1 MSSILEAQEAFNR
14 RFLEVRKRR
23 PKRSEVTNYFRKS
36 GVDIEALAFGRIP
49 KGEFKKYQSLDQ
61 DFVPVQTQDDY
72 FAAPQVAPVAQP
84 VVDDLPPGPET
95 ITVGQFGSPIP
106 TPQQQQPFA
115 SAAQALREQFPDL
128 EPVEQLTDDPERL
141 LAQIPGIEPAV
152 VDLASQTPDGL
163 ELLKMLQAL
172 RQLGE
177 HQQREAIT
185 EGARKRKEATDWF
198 RSRNRATSP
207 APKGLQHVTKES
219 VRLRRQLD
227 VARLKYNKLALDTP
241 GLTTLS
247 QMKDSAGSVRDYLYN
262 FAETNPTYRKAM
274 EDARR
279 SAKSRS
285 YPEDSRKAQSNPSLG
300 LLHNLIAAQ
309 SRYDAADLR
318 KRELVSEWE
327 KVPLNDELPD
337 EVEAQK
343 QLKFIQDTL
352 AAKEVKF
359 QEVYEF
365 AKSEIPEGVGESMG
379 AGAPVENTQ
388 KLAEQMSGTLW
399 SEIKDLRKREA
410 EGMRHVENFASFGM
424 AEPNDMIPHNA
435 SGMLGE
441 WGGTALGTSAS
452 LGAFA
457 AELVAFAPVALSAE
471 LLNVV
476 PGVDSTSYYEE
487 PAYDQDGNPIMEPKR
502 DPETGAAVMKDGMP
516 AEMQQKTTR
525 QVFGASSLL
534 TEGAPEHMRSDVING
549 MVNGWFDNV
558 DVQENIVGDRL
569 GEAAVEDAA
578 MLITGIAHLVAAF
591 LPGPSTLLNA
601 DQRSK
606 TYTPEELLQVLR
618 QPRGWDAFV
627 NKLEEGYSGHK
638 DLMPKM
644 MGAMVQ
650 IMANPGRSWNTQ
662 PVSTILTILP
672 FVRIMAKAGVSKAG
686 IAVAELE
693 SLAAEM
699 GVKDTKYGLSRPSI
713 RAINGHIQKVLA
725 TPEGALATN
734 KFIQALLTR
743 KLRTAIT
750 RNRDLQVN
758 IDKNPI
764 LKERLKKRKESG
776 PQERTKLFESA
787 SEVIDY
793 AAEVGLVNP
802 LIKGTVLYGTM
813 AAALENHHWDDLD
826 PYVGLGLVMGVPAA
840 MAAIKPFT
848 PDVATASWNRAMAD
862 IAYQTDPV
870 MQDLAHSIKAETTQA
885 GSEVKSKMNRLDTDR
900 QRAMNN
906 GEMLYDPNQM
916 PYQPSVIYQIK
927 ANALSKIDE
936 VRADPTSRLAV
947 AEENLLTLER
957 TVAERAEAWDHLPG
971 ESMPVEV
978 VGLGTFDSVPAG
990 HGAFVADVFAAR
1002 HSNRAVAHDPSG
1014 FAVFEVERPGGNLSG
1029 NRLYVHRTV
1038 SGKEALYAVNEAGQT
1053 VAFMDYTVNPLA
1065 RLGDDFSG
1073 LDPLADI
1080 PDLARLGKTAFDL
1093 TKVDQPNI
1101 EVTGFGIAAEGANGL
1116 RNTMLRHL
1124 QSRSGSIDG
1133 LAFSGN
1139 AAGLGTGLKK
1149 AAAGGAGA
1157 VPYIPGEYVSAHQ
1170 VHPFLV
1176 ERAIAQGKAVPKNV
1190 LEAYQQQLNIAE
1202 GSIEKALPP
1211 YERFPEIQRAK
1222 REVLLEEDLIWHD
1235 SLQKQ
1240 SAMHRENAVSR
1251 GLERLDN
1258 KRLQLERRQE
1268 ARLKDIEDKYQESVE
1283 EAKVKAEKRIPTE
1296 ADVLRS
1302 NAVLERA
1309 TKAHTAQVEALK
1321 ALKKETSETYAKD
1334 QALLKGNK
1342 RNTEIASTKEV
1353 GALIERRQTIDSA
1366 LANDKVVSGRWRKSS
1381 VTSFIEQIGT
1391 LEDSIAVVEKS
1402 FRSKRGAITKTR
1414 NLYKKGNRKKG
1425 ITAKQQKEM
1434 LAELELKRAEQ
1445 VQPLLDNLN
1454 NAKGKQE
1461 RFTTERRKDAT
1472 QTESY
1477 NNTIKGKRD
1486 EIGNISRSFA
1496 DQQLSLKQTFDDAV
1510 ADIDALIEKAN
1521 TVLQE
1526 AGNKASKKDSQILQ
1540 QLEAQRDAAVKKS
1553 AAKHQSEIGAIAK
1566 LQDHQL
1572 RVIARL
1578 TEQHR
1583 KNLFGELAD
1592 APALTEYVDQPVIFD
1607 PALGVFG
1614 DGVLKDTPAGLKK
1627 VPHSLPD
1634 DAPPPV
1640 TRDLGGRL
1648 GALVDRIRAAPEAGL
1663 VEAYKLIMDITD
1675 RMVEAEGGLNYSE
1688 GQLKRISKEIGLDL
1702 TSKGLGAEL
1711 AAALV
1716 GGRGGLNQMRRI
1728 YAETLMSFITDNAH
1742 ARLLGSEGARGR
1754 FRSWLLDENGF
1765 NIAEKI
1771 HGKRTAADGPVDKVT
1786 LGRALDKLILGYSQG
1801 RSNGGAIFR
1810 IQDPVIV
1817 VGKKTY
1823 RLSEA
1828 FDQWAVTEADGV
1840 VLTDA
1845 VSSSLNTMSH
1855 MMARSLES
1863 RISARVLAKEM
1874 DGVKGWAD
1882 DGYTVDYAEG
1892 MYLYFLENGHV
1903 PPALKGIP
1911 KDWDLWISD
1920 PVQAKA
1926 VAERIGAE
1934 GLSRLKTET
1943 GKYNNGTTALGDTI
1957 PSMSDIGAAQAAVY
1971 ERGTGLS
1978 RGKLPVMVDNVASFA
1993 ESMGINQN
2001 TYLDNGLKATL
2012 GWMHETSALLK
2023 VDTGF
2028 MTSLSQYIKLNLT
2041 ALRPATAIN
2050 NFMSNYYNKLTHDGI
2065 DPITGMAQIY
2075 ETIQLGQKA
2084 KWAPETLEPS
2094 VLTDFHNLKDYTG
2107 FDWATFIDGE
2117 IAGAVSHGIKNA
2129 DNPTAWSAAMDFV
2142 QNITHQGRIGSMDLP
2157 LGSGS
2162 AIRWMTKTAIE
2173 LYRQGDI
2180 IFKVDTSMREMARSR
2195 AAIGKLSV
2203 GRRVTLRDINTGV
2216 LQGRV
2221 FKLKSGKL
2229 EFVDRRG
2236 KRTVVD
2242 SMADPLIAKA
2252 RAQAAMGKA
2261 NARFVDFADAQA
2273 LLKVIKKMDFVV
2285 GGPFRTWIWKTVDIP
2300 GIKKGIVYH
2309 TFFDDLPMLT
2319 NDPVIFNELML
2330 DAMGSQARRSLL
2342 INIYDHVE
2350 ADDKFKRRL
2359 IPQYQAM
2366 GADFIGGKSY
2376 TTVAQKNFAAG
2387 LWTIIQAMEVYAT
2400 PEGEA
2405 KFDKAM
2411 RKSQKSSVELVVKN
2425 LFMDEGLF
2433 PQMLTSLVRGV
2444 TKTGGELVTYGDYA
2458 NNIGNLL
2465 LPGYQA
2471 QGIDAAITYMN
2482 PLNEFSRYTLDRRM
2496 DPHQQTRTSAYVLKN
2511 MVGYRLSQ
2519 FDPKTQLKGW
2529 KASIGQLENERKVA
2543 LEEIDLNLDLSSEQ
2557 RIAETKK
2564 VEDRFDVVIGD
2575 FDKAFQETSAYVG
2588 ERE

>member
-36 GVDIEALAFGRIP
+36 GVDIESLAFGKIP
-49 KGEFKKYQSLDQ
+49 EGQFKKYQSLDQ

-72 FAAPQVAPVAQP
+72 FAAPQAGPAAQP
-84 VVDDLPPGPET
+84 VVDDLPPGSET
-95 ITVGQFGSPIP
+95 ITVGQTLPDPRQQSPFP
-106 TPQQQQPFA
+106 
-115 SAAQALREQFPDL
+115 AAVQSLREQFPDL
-128 EPVEQLTDDPERL
+128 EPVEQLTADPETL

-152 VDLASQTPDGL
+152 VDLASRTPDGI
-163 ELLKMLQAL
+163 ELLKMLQSL
-172 RQLGE
+172 RQLGQ

-198 RSRNRATSP
+198 RRRSRATSP
-207 APKGLQHVTKES
+207 APEGLQHANKES

-227 VARLKYNKLALDTP
+227 GARLKYNKMALDTP

-247 QMKDSAGSVRDYLYN
+247 QMKDEAGSVRDFLYD
-262 FAETNPTYRKAM
+262 FADTNPDYRKAM

-279 SAKSRS
+279 SAKFRS
-285 YPEDSRKAQSNPSLG
+285 YPEDSRKAQNNPGLG
-300 LLHNLIAAQ
+300 LLHNLLAAQ
-309 SRYDAADLR
+309 SRYDVADLR
-318 KRELVSEWE
+318 KRELVSKWE
-327 KVPLNDELPD
+327 NVPLDEELPD
-337 EVEAQK
+337 EIEAQK
-343 QLKFIQDTL
+343 QLKFIQDNLT
-352 AAKEVKF
+352 AKEVKF
-359 QEVYEF
+359 QEIYEF
-365 AKSEIPEGVGESMG
+365 AKSEMPEGIGESMG

-388 KLAEQMSGTLW
+388 KLAERMSGELW

-410 EGMRHVENFASFGM
+410 EGMRHVENFALFGT
-424 AEPNDMIPHNA
+424 AEPNDMIPYNA

-452 LGAFA
+452 LGSFA

-502 DPETGAAVMKDGMP
+502 DPETGAAVMKDGKP
-516 AEMQQKTTR
+516 EMQQKTTR
-525 QVFGASSLL
+525 RVFGASSLL
-534 TEGAPEHMRSDVING
+534 TEGAPENMRSDVISG

-558 DVQENIVGDRL
+558 DVQEKIVGDRL
-569 GEAAVEDAA
+569 GEAAVEDGA
-578 MLITGIAHLVAAF
+578 MLITGIAHLVGAF
-591 LPGPSTLLNA
+591 LPSPSTLLNA

-606 TYTPEELLQVLR
+606 TYTPEELKEVLQ
-618 QPRGWDAFV
+618 QPGGWDAFV
-627 NKLEEGYSGHK
+627 NKLEEGYSGNK

-650 IMANPGRSWNTQ
+650 IMASPVRSWNTQ
-662 PVSTILTILP
+662 PLSTVLTILP

-693 SLAAEM
+693 SLAVEM
-699 GVKDTKYGLSRPSI
+699 GAKDTKFGLSRSAI
-713 RAINGHIQKVLA
+713 RAINGHIQRALA

-743 KLRTAIT
+743 KLRTQIT

-764 LKERLKKRKESG
+764 LKERLKERGESG
-776 PQERTKLFESA
+776 KIFENA

-802 LIKGTVLYGTM
+802 LVKGAVLYGTM

-840 MAAIKPFT
+840 MAAIKVYT
-848 PDVATASWNRAMAD
+848 PDVATAGWNRAMAD

-870 MQDLAHSIKAETTQA
+870 MQDLAHSIKSDVTQA
-885 GSEVKSKMNRLDTDR
+885 GAEVKSKMNRLDTER

-927 ANALSKIDE
+927 ANALAKIDNAK
-936 VRADPTSRLAV
+936 ADPTSRLAV
-947 AEENLLTLER
+947 ADENLATVKR
-957 TVAERAEAWDHLPG
+957 AVAERTETWDHLPG
-971 ESMPVEV
+971 ESMPVEIA
-978 VGLGTFDSVPAG
+978 GLGTFDSVPAG
-990 HGAFVADVFAAR
+990 HGAFVADVSAAR
-1002 HSNRAVAHDPSG
+1002 SSNRSVAHDPSG
-1014 FAVFEVERPGGNLSG
+1014 FSIFEVERPGGSLSG
-1029 NRLYVHRTV
+1029 NRIYVHRTV

-1053 VAFMDYTVNPLA
+1053 VAFMDYTVNPLV
-1065 RLGDDFSG
+1065 RLGDEFSG

-1093 TKVDQPNI
+1093 TRVDQPNL

-1116 RNTMLRHL
+1116 RHTMLRHL
-1124 QSRSGSIDG
+1124 QSRAGSIDG

-1139 AAGLGTGLKK
+1139 ATGLGTGLKK

-1176 ERAIAQGKAVPKNV
+1176 ERAIAQGKAVPTEV
-1190 LEAYQQQLNIAE
+1190 LKAYQQQLNIAD
-1202 GSIEKALPP
+1202 GSIEKALPQF
-1211 YERFPEIQRAK
+1211 ERFPEVQRAN
-1222 REVLLEEDLIWHD
+1222 REVLLEENLIWHD
-1235 SLQKQ
+1235 SFQKQ
-1240 SAMHRENAVSR
+1240 GSMHRENAVSR
-1251 GLERLDN
+1251 GLERFDN
-1258 KRLQLERRQE
+1258 TRLRLERQQE
-1268 ARLKDIEDKYQESVE
+1268 TRLKDIEDKYQQSVE
-1283 EAKVKAEKRIPTE
+1283 EAKTVAEERIPTE

-1321 ALKKETSETYAKD
+1321 ALRKETRETYVKD
-1334 QALLKGNK
+1334 QTLLRGNK

-1353 GALIERRQTIDSA
+1353 GALIERRQTIESA
-1366 LANDKVVSGRWRKSS
+1366 LANDKVVNKRWRKSS
-1381 VTSFIEQIGT
+1381 VTSFIEQIAT

-1402 FRSKRGAITKTR
+1402 FRSKRGSITKKR

-1434 LAELELKRAEQ
+1434 LAELELERAEQ

-1486 EIGNISRSFA
+1486 ELGNLGRSFA
-1496 DQQLSLKQTFDDAV
+1496 DQQLSLKQTLDDAV
-1510 ADIDALIEKAN
+1510 ADIDARIEKAN

-1540 QLEAQRDAAVKKS
+1540 QLEAQRDASVKK
-1553 AAKHQSEIGAIAK
+1553 AAARHQRDIGAIAK

-1572 RVIARL
+1572 RVIAKL
-1578 TEQHR
+1578 TDEYR
-1583 KNLFGELAD
+1583 SNLFGELAD
-1592 APALTEYVDQPVIFD
+1592 APVLTEYADKPVIFD
-1607 PALGVFG
+1607 PKLGVFG
-1614 DGVLKDTPAGLKK
+1614 DGVFKDSPSGLKK

-1634 DAPPPV
+1634 GTPPPV
-1640 TRDLGGRL
+1640 ALDLGKRL
-1648 GALVDRIRAAPEAGL
+1648 GALIDRVRAAPEAGL
-1663 VEAYKLIMDITD
+1663 SEAYKLIIDITD
-1675 RMVEAEGGLNYSE
+1675 RMVEAEGGLNYST
-1688 GQLKRISKEIGLDL
+1688 GQLKRISKEIGIDL
-1702 TSKGLGAEL
+1702 TAKGLGSEL

-1716 GGRGGLNQMRRI
+1716 GGRGGLNKMRRI
-1728 YAETLMSFITDNAH
+1728 YAETLMAFITDNAH
-1742 ARLLGSEGARGR
+1742 ARLLGSEAARSN
-1754 FRSWLLDENGF
+1754 FRSWMMNEKGF
-1765 NIAEKI
+1765 NLPGKMF
-1771 HGKRTAADGPVDKVT
+1771 GKRSLKDKVVDAVT
-1786 LGRALDKLILGYSQG
+1786 LSRGLDKLILDYSQG
-1801 RSNGGAIFR
+1801 RSNGGAIFK

-1817 VGKKTY
+1817 VGKKAY

-1828 FDQWAVTEADGV
+1828 FEQWAITEADGV

-1855 MMARSLES
+1855 MMARNLES
-1863 RISARVLAKEM
+1863 RMSAKVLAKEM

-1892 MYLYFLENGHV
+1892 MYLYLLENGRV
-1903 PPALKGIP
+1903 PPVLKGIP
-1911 KDWDLWISD
+1911 SNWDLWIAD
-1920 PVQAKA
+1920 PVRAKA

-1943 GKYNNGTTALGDTI
+1943 GSYNGGTTALGDTI

-1993 ESMGINQN
+1993 ESMGINQS
-2001 TYLDNGLKATL
+2001 TFLDNGLKATL
-2012 GWMHETSALLK
+2012 GWLHETNQLLK
-2023 VDTGF
+2023 YDAGF

-2041 ALRPATAIN
+2041 ALRPATAVN

-2065 DPITGMAQIY
+2065 DPITGMLQIQQ
-2075 ETIQLGQKA
+2075 TIKLGQKA
-2084 KWAPETLEPS
+2084 KWAPETLEAA
-2094 VLTDFHNLKDYTG
+2094 VLDDFHNLKDYTG
-2107 FDWATFIDGE
+2107 FDWSTFIDGE
-2117 IAGAVSHGIKNA
+2117 VAGAVSQGIKNA
-2129 DNPTAWSAAMDFV
+2129 GDPTGWGAAMDFV
-2142 QNITHQGRIGSMDLP
+2142 QNLTHQGRLGSMDLP
-2157 LGSGS
+2157 LGAGS
-2162 AIRWMTKTAIE
+2162 AVRAITRTAIE

-2195 AAIGKLSV
+2195 AALSKLSV
-2203 GRRVTLRDINTGV
+2203 GRRVTLRDVNTGV

-2221 FKLKSGKL
+2221 FKLKSGKF

-2242 SMADPLIAKA
+2242 SMSDPLIAKA
-2252 RAQAAMGKA
+2252 RAQSAMGKA
-2261 NARFVDFADAQA
+2261 NARFVDFADAQG

-2285 GGPFRTWIWKTVDIP
+2285 GGPFRTWIWKTTDIP
-2300 GIKKGIVYH
+2300 GVKKGIVYH

-2319 NDPVIFNELML
+2319 NDPIIFNELML

-2350 ADDKFKRRL
+2350 ADDKFKRRM

-2366 GADFIGGKSY
+2366 GADFIGDKSY

-2387 LWTIIQAMEVYAT
+2387 LFTIIQAMEVGAT

-2411 RKSQKSSVELVVKN
+2411 RRQKGAAELVLKD
-2425 LFMDEGLF
+2425 LFMTEGLF
-2433 PQMLTSLVRGV
+2433 PQMVTSLVKGV

-2458 NNIGNLL
+2458 NNVGNML

-2471 QGIDAAITYMN
+2471 QGIDASITYMN
-2482 PLNEFSRYTLDRRM
+2482 PLNEFSGYSLDRRM
-2496 DPHQQTRTSAYVLKN
+2496 DPQQHMRTDAYLLKN
-2511 MVGYRLSQ
+2511 MVGYKLSQ

-2529 KASIGQLENERKVA
+2529 KSAIGKVEGERVKRLGDINA
-2543 LEEIDLNLDLSSEQ
+2543 NLDLSSEQ
-2557 RIAETKK
+2557 RIDETKK
-2564 VEDRFDVVIGD
+2564 VEDYFDIIIGD
-2575 FDKAFQETSAYVG
+2575 FTKAWRETEAYVG